1 MTTSALRPFP
11 RYVAAAGLF
20 LGWILVSPLALAG
33 DAHAGKNVFKT
44 ECSECHS
51 TLQGHNKK
59 GPSLFGVIG
68 RTAGTLPNY
77 HYSDALPQTHWVW
90 SADTLH
96 HYLSKRT
103 KEILPGSKMK
113 YDGLDDSKQMDDLIT
128 YLSTLHS

>member
-1 MTTSALRPFP
+1 MIRLCLRPFP
-11 RYVAAAGLF
+11 RSLGAAGLF
-20 LGWILVSPLALAG
+20 MGCLLASSAAFAG
-33 DAHAGKNVFKT
+33 DAAAGSKVFKT

-51 TLQGHNKK
+51 TIQGHNKK

-68 RTAGTLPNY
+68 RTAGTLPTY

-90 SADTLH
+90 SADTLQ

-103 KEILPGSKMK
+103 KEIVPGTKMK
-113 YDGLDDSKQMDDLIT
+113 YDGLDDSKQLEDLIT